1 MSPLTSVLCAAAGAA
16 AGAAGWVWLRTG
28 SYRTEGDEPRR
39 RLKSAWLVVPVA
51 AVAGGI
57 AGLSG
62 DWTIMLPAWIYLVG
76 AVAAGWID
84 LDVHRIPD
92 RVLFVWSPLMIVSL
106 VVCSAVAHLGW
117 HMLLRAGDHRRGAR
131 GDLLG
136 FGLGRLDGAG

>member
-1 MSPLTSVLCAAAGAA
+1 MLCAAVGAA
-16 AGAAGWVWLRTG
+16 AGAVGWIWLRTG
-28 SYRTEGDEPRR
+28 SYRTEGDKPRR
-39 RLKSAWLVVPVA
+39 SLKSAWLVVPVA

-76 AVAAGWID
+76 AVATVWID

-92 RVLFVWSPLMIVSL
+92 RVLLVWSPLMIVGL

-117 HMLLRAGDHRRGAR
+117 HMLLRAGITAVGP
-131 GDLLG
+131 GVIFLG
-136 FGLGRLDGAG
+136 LALAGSMGLGM